1 MIEIIDHIEPPAQ
14 VVRLQVWHLDKL
26 GRAKAV
32 NRELSDY
39 LAQTTLF
46 SDWTITPAPAE
57 STRDHYVPIEV
68 DLTFCRTGNP
78 DQESGDVSLR
88 FLFNSTLHTEIQSFF
103 SHRKTK
109 PIQMNVFPMGQK
121 LTDDTKK
128 NFTHFYLFFSLAVDS
143 SIAVEES
150 VSVERDGLT
159 EAVRIAGCAL
169 NTCAALKDNGVD
181 INKMSKDVLE
191 GNKTV
196 GELWTS
202 VKENMSKTP
211 LGQEVGRS
219 FDYTSICLVSITI
232 HRQITKQYGNDESS
246 NEKDLAEIKKR
257 WQKSLES
264 FELFLSLSNQ
274 IQTCVVNITRGE
286 QKVRKK
292 FISP

>member
-1 MIEIIDHIEPPAQ
+1 
-14 VVRLQVWHLDKL
+14 
-26 GRAKAV
+26 
-32 NRELSDY
+32 
-39 LAQTTLF
+39 
-46 SDWTITPAPAE
+46 
-57 STRDHYVPIEV
+57 
-68 DLTFCRTGNP
+68 
-78 DQESGDVSLR
+78 
-88 FLFNSTLHTEIQSFF
+88 
-103 SHRKTK
+103 
-109 PIQMNVFPMGQK
+109 MNVFPMGQK

-211 LGQEVGRS
+211 LGQE
-219 FDYTSICLVSITI
+219 
-232 HRQITKQYGNDESS
+232 ITKQYGNDESS

-286 QKVRKK
+286 QKGKTTEY
-292 FISP
+292 